1 MAVQINQKVGKASS
15 GIKKCFSSARVCQ
28 AKALGETHGDMAMII
43 ERKEAWGKLVYDTSK
58 HRFSLH
64 HTDGKTAT
72 PYVKQPVVLNAYLTM
87 KCNMNCMHCVTKD
100 FDRQEDLAVS
110 TEVVNWINRSPF
122 MIVVITG
129 GEPLLPEY
137 EDQLM
142 RVLQRTHN
150 KGLVIDTNGTILPS
164 HSVIDTILNSSAL
177 VRISWDTT
185 HPKGEMYFRHAK
197 PLAEGN
203 YQENYEWYK
212 KKRDMIQRFRSQG
225 VDVAVQS
232 VVHKKNLESIRRLP
246 EVLHEFSINQW
257 YIQRFIP
264 AHRAIRKTLEVSS
277 VEYEQ
282 IIERLTEICNG
293 MKIECIT
300 KKDRRHNCVF
310 MLVGDGRLYTQGEK
324 PGQKIQIGTTDSDI
338 RYFEYVSSA
347 DHAERYY
354 G

>member
-1 MAVQINQKVGKASS
+1 
-15 GIKKCFSSARVCQ
+15 
-28 AKALGETHGDMAMII
+28 MII
-43 ERKEAWGKLVYDTSK
+43 EKKEAWGKLTYDTSK
-58 HRFSLH
+58 HRFSLD
-64 HTDGKTAT
+64 HTNGKAAT
-72 PYVKQPVVLNAYLTM
+72 PYAKEPVVLNVYLTM

-100 FDRQEDLAVS
+100 FDRKDDLIVS
-110 TEVVNWINRSPF
+110 TKLVDWINRSPF
-122 MIVVITG
+122 MVMVITG

-137 EDQLM
+137 ENQLI
-142 RVLQRTHN
+142 RLLEETHN
-150 KGLVIDTNGTILPS
+150 KGLVIDTNGTIFPS
-164 HSVIDTILNSSAL
+164 HSVIETILNSSAL

-185 HPKGEMYFRHAK
+185 HPKGEMYFRHIK
-197 PLAEGN
+197 LLAERN

-212 KKRDMIQRFRSQG
+212 KKRDMIQRFRSEG
-225 VDVAVQS
+225 VNLAVQS
-232 VVHKKNLESIRRLP
+232 VVHKKNLESIKGMP
-246 EVLHEFSINQW
+246 EVLREFSINQW

-264 AHRAIRKTLEVSS
+264 AHKAIRKSLEVSS

-282 IIERLTEICNG
+282 VIEKLTETCNN

-310 MLVGDGRLYTQGEK
+310 MLVGDGLLYTQGEK
-324 PGQKIQIGTTDSDI
+324 PGQKLRLGTIDSDI